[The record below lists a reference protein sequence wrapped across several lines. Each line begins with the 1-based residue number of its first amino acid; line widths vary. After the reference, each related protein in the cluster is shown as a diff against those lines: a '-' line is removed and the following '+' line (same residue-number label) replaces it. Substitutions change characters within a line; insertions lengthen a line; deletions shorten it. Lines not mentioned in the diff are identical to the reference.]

1 MLQRAEEERK
11 IKEEEEKKEKLRLIK
26 ERKEL
31 ERKASDHNFVNYVF
45 IWWVKI
51 TDVEFTN
58 DFNFDKRN
66 SAIIPTKLAAFA
78 SWLRFNFLFGSQ
90 VINSAAGES

>member
-45 IWWVKI
+45 I
-51 TDVEFTN
+51 
-58 DFNFDKRN
+58 
-66 SAIIPTKLAAFA
+66 
-78 SWLRFNFLFGSQ
+78 
-90 VINSAAGES
+90 